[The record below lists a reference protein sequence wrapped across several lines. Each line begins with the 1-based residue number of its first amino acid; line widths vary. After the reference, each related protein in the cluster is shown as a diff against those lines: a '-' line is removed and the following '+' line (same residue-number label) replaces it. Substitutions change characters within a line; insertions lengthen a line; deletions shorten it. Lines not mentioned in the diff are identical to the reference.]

1 MLTTV
6 ALTPVDFKRWAEH
19 LTRQIAESGRDG
31 RPFFSPLEAADFEL
45 PERRARFEDRLSI
58 PLPQPTW

>member
-31 RPFFSPLEAADFEL
+31 RPFF
-45 PERRARFEDRLSI
+45 RLWK
-58 PLPQPTW
+58 PQISNHPSVALASKIASQYLCLSQHG

>member
-19 LTRQIAESGRDG
+19 LTRQIGDSGRDG
-31 RPFFSPLEAADFEL
+31 RPFFSPLEAVDFES
-45 PERRARFEDRLSI
+45 PERCVRFENRLQSTFVY
-58 PLPQPTW
+58 PN